1 MVTTH
6 LHVLCKSV
14 FWVFYHLLLCIS
26 LLHCIT
32 LSYLLNPCLIAS
44 TLCILFGSGNSVAY
58 WHQPCLFLDETVR
71 VSWYR
76 KTLSGLSLY
85 ECWMIY
91 FTPMDF
97 SNDCSTLIIQALL
110 RPQIF
115 KKNLS
120 YSPWYCFCFRPL
132 HMLILN
138 AAVMS
143 PPYTVTED
151 GLELCYQ
158 VNCLSHHYL
167 CRLLEKVLIRSAPSR
182 IINVASESHR

>member
-6 LHVLCKSV
+6 FHVLCKSV

-44 TLCILFGSGNSVAY
+44 TPRTLFGSSNSVAD

-91 FTPMDF
+91 FTPMDL
-97 SNDCSTLIIQALL
+97 SNDCSILIYLALL
-110 RPQIF
+110 RPRIF
-115 KKNLS
+115 EEICHILHVIAFVLGLYTCWYWMRRLCHHLTQLQRTVWSCVIRWIVSLTITCVGCWRKLS
-120 YSPWYCFCFRPL
+120 SDL
-132 HMLILN
+132 HR
-138 AAVMS
+138 A
-143 PPYTVTED
+143 
-151 GLELCYQ
+151 GL
-158 VNCLSHHYL
+158 SM
-167 CRLLEKVLIRSAPSR
+167 
-182 IINVASESHR
+182 